1 MGNRKILIID
11 DEEDIREVAKL
22 SLEIG
27 QDWDVV
33 AASSGSEGLALCKTL
48 CSGTDE
54 QPPDAILLDVMMP
67 DMDGPTTW
75 HKLQEDPLTAKIPVI
90 FLTAKVQAAEQR
102 YYAQLGVNAVLTKP
116 FDPVTLGDFIAKVL
130 NW

>member
-27 QDWDVV
+27 QGWEVV
-33 AASSGSEGLALCKTL
+33 AASSGSEALALCQK
-48 CSGTDE
+48 E
-54 QPPDAILLDVMMP
+54 QPDAILLDVMMP
-67 DMDGPTTW
+67 EMDGPTTW
-75 HKLQEDPLTAKIPVI
+75 HKLQEDPLTAQIPVI